1 VSIQY
6 TSNSVRYAGSS
17 ARNITSSIGLLA
29 IAVALILPG
38 PAAGQAG
45 QGYTRERL
53 LEVAHQI
60 IDGARF
66 NTLVTLDADGLPRIR
81 PMDPLPPEGEMTI
94 WFATNPNTRKV
105 EEIRRDPRVSVYYF
119 DPQTLGYVTISGVAH
134 LVDDPAEKARR
145 WKDDWQAFYPN
156 RPDGYLL
163 IEFTA
168 NWLEVVSVSHSVT
181 GPDDTWLPPRVEFRG
196 GS

>member
-1 VSIQY
+1 
-6 TSNSVRYAGSS
+6 
-17 ARNITSSIGLLA
+17 
-29 IAVALILPG
+29 
-38 PAAGQAG
+38 
-45 QGYTRERL
+45 
-53 LEVAHQI
+53 
-60 IDGARF
+60 
-66 NTLVTLDADGLPRIR
+66 
-81 PMDPLPPEGEMTI
+81 MDPLPPEGEMTI